1 MLTWFI
7 RVQLALFSILT
18 LIALVALGWYYLE
31 VPRLVGLGQ
40 YTLYA
45 DLPASGGLYRTA
57 NVTFRGIEIGK
68 VTSVE
73 PTEHGARAT
82 MPNAQLKVAPV

>member
-1 MLTWFI
+1 VLTRFI

-18 LIALVALGWYYLE
+18 LIALGWYYLE
-31 VPRLVGLGQ
+31 VPRPVGLGQ

-57 NVTFRGIEIGK
+57 DVTYRGIEIGK
-68 VTSVE
+68 VTDVE